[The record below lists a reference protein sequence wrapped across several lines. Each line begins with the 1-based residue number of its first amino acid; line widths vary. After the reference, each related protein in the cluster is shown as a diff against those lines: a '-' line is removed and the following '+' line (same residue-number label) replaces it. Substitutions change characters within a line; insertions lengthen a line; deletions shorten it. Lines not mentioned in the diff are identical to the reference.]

1 MNEPPLTRWL
11 DGPSVGR
18 ESPPLEELRLAMTC
32 EERRSQRQGD
42 GTISIEGTRFEVPV
56 RFRHLRRVQ
65 VRYASWDLSCVWL
78 IDKTSGTALTRIFP
92 LDKARNADGVRRVV
106 DPQPL
111 VQPVEPSGI
120 APLLRKLMSENA
132 VTGLP
137 PAYIV
142 KGGGMTHK
150 LLALYGLKWNPF
162 SADIPVEA
170 LWTPPKL
177 EHFRWRMEQ
186 QLREGGFALIAGD
199 PGTGKAVALRL
210 LAHHL
215 AALPDVQ
222 IGVVARPQSGLGDFY
237 REIGALFG
245 VVLAP
250 HNRWAGFRALRE
262 KWLAHIDA
270 TRYRPVLLVDEAQ
283 EMSHAVLAE
292 LRILASADFDS
303 RAILTVVLA
312 GDGRLIQD
320 FRREALLPI
329 ASRIR
334 VRLNLD
340 YLTPNELLDW
350 LRHTLAQ
357 AGNPQP

>member
-1 MNEPPLTRWL
+1 
-11 DGPSVGR
+11 
-18 ESPPLEELRLAMTC
+18 
-32 EERRSQRQGD
+32 
-42 GTISIEGTRFEVPV
+42 
-56 RFRHLRRVQ
+56 
-65 VRYASWDLSCVWL
+65 
-78 IDKTSGTALTRIFP
+78 
-92 LDKARNADGVRRVV
+92 
-106 DPQPL
+106 
-111 VQPVEPSGI
+111 
-120 APLLRKLMSENA
+120 
-132 VTGLP
+132 
-137 PAYIV
+137 
-142 KGGGMTHK
+142 MTHK

-170 LWTPPKL
+170 LWTSPKL

-186 QLREGGFALIAGD
+186 QVREGGFTLIAGD
-199 PGTGKAVALRL
+199 PGTGKSVALRL

-222 IGVVARPQSGLGDFY
+222 LAVVTRPQSGLGDFY

-245 VVLAP
+245 VALAP
-250 HNRWAGFRALRE
+250 HNRWAGFKSLRE
-262 KWLAHIDA
+262 KWLAHIEA

-292 LRILASADFDS
+292 LRILASTDFDS

-320 FRREALLPI
+320 LRREALLPI

-340 YLTPNELLDW
+340 YMTPKELLDW
-350 LRHTLAQ
+350 LRHSLAQ
-357 AGNPQP
+357 AGNPQLMTPELMTTLSEHAAGNLRVLSIMAAELLALAARREVSQLDQKLYLDAYTPQARPKSRLTEPTAIARA